1 MRLNLIRIVAVASLT
16 AGGLLAGVPTTT
28 AAPASA
34 ISAPTASP
42 AGVSAAPSCVH
53 LHQEDYIRDGQYR
66 SLANAKNNCSHS
78 VRIRMIWAGTTDGRC
93 FSLNPGQEHG
103 ESKPGTG
110 PYVSELRDC

>member
-1 MRLNLIRIVAVASLT
+1 M
-16 AGGLLAGVPTTT
+16 PTTI
-28 AAPASA
+28 A
-34 ISAPTASP
+34 APTASP

-53 LHQEDYIRDGQYR
+53 LSQADYIRDGQHR
-66 SLANAKNNCSHS
+66 SLATAKNNCSHS